1 MKKIAKKIVPL
12 FIMMLMMLTIN
23 PTAYAL
29 ENANDVDQNIW
40 GYKVEYNGHTTYV
53 KEETGSIQWSAPVTK
68 DICWVKSVYLNYGTW
83 YGLDNSKG
91 TYEDGSMF
99 WVRMIFRGSFDYN
112 YYEQLLDEDYSTN
125 ESDSNWI
132 IIFGVTK
139 TDGTNTELD
148 SDYDFLK
155 DTSLYIQLGDI
166 WDKEKVNNY
175 LEEINHKRIVNI
187 DKDGIRGV
195 FAKISNSSSK
205 YTATAFGEGNIYIIC
220 GVAGAFIVVCVC
232 TFIFLKKKNKKDIS
246 KDSKTIKE
254 KK

>member
-1 MKKIAKKIVPL
+1 M
-12 FIMMLMMLTIN
+12 
-23 PTAYAL
+23 
-29 ENANDVDQNIW
+29 
-40 GYKVEYNGHTTYV
+40 
-53 KEETGSIQWSAPVTK
+53 
-68 DICWVKSVYLNYGTW
+68 
-83 YGLDNSKG
+83 DNSKG

-139 TDGTNTELD
+139 PDGTITELD

-195 FAKISNSSSK
+195 FAKISNSSST